1 MNAPQPAIR
10 ALVIDSANFAFRGRP
25 GAPPKAAYIQQVD
38 EALAEA
44 HPAASRSHL
53 IDASVWGWLES
64 RPASAA
70 MRWLKAQRAAG
81 LLSVLPRHQQADRY
95 VLRLAQRLSA
105 VVVSNDDFREA
116 SLKPLRAGVPLLR
129 VAALPH
135 GLMPADELLIYPD
148 AAAKTPTHTL
158 IPQRPVC
165 PAVSSEAGPTP
176 QDAGQLT
183 LAALAGLTS
192 DQLPVRLERLAS
204 QLAQQHGAAFK
215 AALAACCPGQKRRF
229 IRLCERLPGWQLV
242 PLPDGGFALAP
253 ARG

>member
-81 LLSVLPRHQQADRY
+81 LLSVLPRHQQALCSPPR
-95 VLRLAQRLSA
+95 S
-105 VVVSNDDFREA
+105 
-116 SLKPLRAGVPLLR
+116 
-129 VAALPH
+129 AAL
-135 GLMPADELLIYPD
+135 
-148 AAAKTPTHTL
+148 
-158 IPQRPVC
+158 RRC
-165 PAVSSEAGPTP
+165 C
-176 QDAGQLT
+176 
-183 LAALAGLTS
+183 
-192 DQLPVRLERLAS
+192 
-204 QLAQQHGAAFK
+204 QQ
-215 AALAACCPGQKRRF
+215 
-229 IRLCERLPGWQLV
+229 
-242 PLPDGGFALAP
+242 
-253 ARG
+253 